1 MRLGVRILAK
11 MKLQDLVMI
20 LNSDVVKNNSC
31 IEMNFSIDDYS
42 EYDDCWLGKMPDRD
56 EPNKEIYWY
65 GLMEDG
71 SQGYAYA
78 ELEDILKAKV
88 FHGKS
93 LYDVIDRTSWHSLDG
108 CSLEERLP
116 YYIDYK

>member
-1 MRLGVRILAK
+1 
-11 MKLQDLVMI
+11 
-20 LNSDVVKNNSC
+20 
-31 IEMNFSIDDYS
+31 
-42 EYDDCWLGKMPDRD
+42 
-56 EPNKEIYWY
+56 
-65 GLMEDG
+65 MEDG